1 MIHINGLII
10 IIATYLNNENEN
22 NYNTVVECFKQIRN
36 VYPDEKIIA
45 VDNNS
50 PNNKWHDII
59 KSLNI
64 ELLINESDD
73 YRYEIGAYKCCLN
86 KYSADKYIFIQ
97 SNIYLNTQI
106 TEKLN
111 DEIPDVYLFG
121 SINNISWSH
130 YGLNFINNR
139 LQQLNMY
146 DWNNDPLVLWNCF
159 YCNNLFLEEL
169 KKSGIFDLIC
179 NSKDCSFSNER
190 ILGCIFYRN
199 ITNELKIIKSSTFN
213 KNFFNQN

>member
-1 MIHINGLII
+1 MIHIKGLII
-10 IIATYLNNENEN
+10 VIATYLNNEN
-22 NYNTVVECFKQIRN
+22 NYNILVECFKQIRN
-36 VYPDEKIIA
+36 VYPDEKIIV
-45 VDNNS
+45 VDNKS
-50 PNNKWHDII
+50 PNNKWYDII

-86 KYSADKYIFIQ
+86 KYSADKYLFIQ

-106 TEKLN
+106 KEKLN
-111 DEIPDVYLFG
+111 DEIPDVYLFDTT
-121 SINNISWSH
+121 NNLCWDD

-139 LQQLNMY
+139 LQQLNMSN
-146 DWNNDPLVLWNCF
+146 WNNDPLVLWNCF

-179 NSKDCSFSNER
+179 NSKYCSCSNER
-190 ILGCIFYRN
+190 ILGCIFYRH
-199 ITNELKIIKSSTFN
+199 ITNQLKLIEHSTFN
-213 KNFFNQN
+213 KNFFNQS